1 MQHLENSMKSSLMLR
16 LAGPIACVAVLG
28 GVLGGPLGAASAS
41 DASIQAVMKS
51 YEPKILVAEG
61 QVVTALGEYKT
72 SHAPAGVEA
81 AIVNSSEILRSLKAA
96 IAAQPAVSARVKR
109 GKAKVETGLGS
120 VILGYRQLGIS
131 FGELTTLPVHAKA
144 EAKKALATVKKGAKE
159 LNEGAKLLR

>member
-72 SHAPAGVEA
+72 SAVPTGVEA
-81 AIVNSSEILRSLKAA
+81 AIVNSSEVLRALKAA
-96 IAAQPAVSARVKR
+96 IAAQPAVGKRVKR

-120 VILGYRQLGIS
+120 VILGYRQLDLS
-131 FGELTTLPVHAKA
+131 FTELMSRPVHAKA
-144 EAKKALATVKKGAKE
+144 EAKKALATVKKGSKE